1 MSLSAALL
9 SLVALVEVR
18 GFSPLLLSRQR
29 ALPSSSTSALFA
41 RRPDPR
47 READLNDNRS
57 LAEKMFGDVT
67 KIFSFGQE
75 EEEKVVVEQGPLD
88 AGRAI
93 NAIDERAASG
103 EITYQV
109 REKRAS
115 LLGMHDTTLPP
126 SLPRPLYHSS
136 ARLPTNKPFFF
147 TPQDFIAMSRTF
159 AELDGNIPGMP
170 KLSASEKAETKRKFE
185 KHEKIVQAM
194 SPEELQDP
202 QLMVDDIDSINT
214 GETKGPRVQRL
225 AIESG
230 VGEKDVLLFVA
241 EFEAMRES
249 TARIAKGEDPDKV
262 NASLGEGKGNRSQ
275 RRATKKAQ
283 KKAIKKG
290 SLP

>member
-1 MSLSAALL
+1 MTRPSMSLSAALL

-103 EITYQV
+103 EITYQ
-109 REKRAS
+109 
-115 LLGMHDTTLPP
+115 
-126 SLPRPLYHSS
+126 
-136 ARLPTNKPFFF
+136 
-147 TPQDFIAMSRTF
+147 DFIAMSRTF

-185 KHEKIVQAM
+185 KHEKVVQAM
-194 SPEELQDP
+194 TPEELKDP
-202 QLMVDDIDSINT
+202 QLMVDDIDSINN

-283 KKAIKKG
+283 KKAIKKC
-290 SLP
+290 

>member
-1 MSLSAALL
+1 MLPLVLRHAHTHAHRRRRRRCRRRDHRTRSGDIQYDELRKGVRVSLGLGKS
-9 SLVALVEVR
+9 EV
-18 GFSPLLLSRQR
+18 SDEAVQ
-29 ALPSSSTSALFA
+29 ALFA
-41 RRPDPR
+41 MIDTTGTGVISKAELFSFLRFKWEQD
-47 READLNDNRS
+47 EGKLEDLWHTFEDKDGN
-57 LAEKMFGDVT
+57 AEKVG
-67 KIFSFGQE
+67 GHE
-75 EEEKVVVEQGPLD
+75 
-88 AGRAI
+88 
-93 NAIDERAASG
+93 
-103 EITYQV
+103 
-109 REKRAS
+109 
-115 LLGMHDTTLPP
+115 
-126 SLPRPLYHSS
+126 
-136 ARLPTNKPFFF
+136 
-147 TPQDFIAMSRTF
+147 
-159 AELDGNIPGMP
+159 
-170 KLSASEKAETKRKFE
+170 
-185 KHEKIVQAM
+185 HEKIVQAM